1 MTPARNLRKARKP
14 ARWLLGALTGAV
26 VLACNTKE
34 RQPLTSEA
42 GLEPSP
48 NASILPAP
56 LASGTEPRPRPEEGI
71 VGIPADSAGRLILP
85 EAGTPPPRALR
96 EDEELPRDTLT
107 SKDSTGVTMD
117 ARFKWYDTPGAPQ
130 GAPVVTE
137 ALKKAREKA
146 DFRLSVDLAASG
158 RMRVVL
164 SSPAFP
170 LPAMSELRARLDRY
184 GHVLVWPNANAYR
197 VLIPGALRAMFAE
210 RRADVAALVQP
221 KIRRLGPGQ
230 LLGFSTT
237 RHELSTETGQLM
249 LEQASVPSVGGSG
262 ELLCRLLVEL
272 IAAEPA
278 SRPCDAASTPLK
290 AEYRWAGSGR
300 LGFEVS
306 TITRRQD
313 LPIGHVFVP
322 PAGALM
328 KPGELPPQTAGVMH
342 TREELAEL
350 RSRPVARIE
359 PPPEGAPGEG
369 LTATNRTDLLVY
381 VLLDGVPIAWVRPRS
396 EQYVIGPKAGRYSI
410 ALRDFFGAEVAPT
423 KAYDVPTQIV
433 IGAEPEGGAGKH

>member
-1 MTPARNLRKARKP
+1 VALCA
-14 ARWLLGALTGAV
+14 LGCALG
-26 VLACNTKE
+26 LACNTKE
-34 RQPLTSEA
+34 KSPIVNSEA

-56 LASGTEPRPRPEEGI
+56 LASGTEPRPRVEEGLA
-71 VGIPADSAGRLILP
+71 GIPADSAGRLIVP
-85 EAGTPPPRALR
+85 EAGPPAPRALR
-96 EDEELPRDTLT
+96 EDEQLPRDTLT
-107 SKDSTGVTMD
+107 SKDSNGATLE
-117 ARFKWYDTPGAPQ
+117 ARFRWYDTPAPPP

-146 DFRLSVDLAASG
+146 DFRVTVDLAASG
-158 RMRVVL
+158 RMRFVL
-164 SSPAFP
+164 ASPAFP
-170 LPAMSELRARLDRY
+170 LPASSELRARLDRY
-184 GHVLVWPNANAYR
+184 GHVLVWPNGNAYR
-197 VLIPGALRAMFAE
+197 VLIPGALRSMFGE

-221 KIRRLGPGQ
+221 KVRRVGAGR
-230 LLGFSTT
+230 LLGFATT
-237 RHELSTETGQLM
+237 RDELTTETGQLV
-249 LEQASVPSVGGSG
+249 LEQASVPGVGPSG

-278 SRPCDAASTPLK
+278 ARICDAASTPLK
-290 AEYRWAGSGR
+290 AEYRWSGGGR

-306 TITRRQD
+306 TATRRQD
-313 LPIGHVFVP
+313 IPIGHVFVP
-322 PAGALM
+322 PAAALL

-350 RSRPVARIE
+350 RARPVSRVE

-369 LTATNRTDLLVY
+369 LTATNRTDLLIY

-410 ALRDFFGAEVAPT
+410 ALRDFFGAEIEPN
-423 KAYDVPTQIV
+423 KAFDVPTQIV
-433 IGAEPEGGAGKH
+433 VGAERDSGGSKH